1 MEVIIMDKRDI
12 EDLELVSKSSNSI
25 VQLIVAIIGVFITI
39 FGVIMFNRYLLMQFP
54 IGVRMILMILSQ
66 WIIMLVPATLIM
78 VNKDKLSD
86 FGMKTENISHQILI
100 GVIFALLMSL
110 ILTIVPI
117 LLGFKEM
124 VGSTSY
130 SKPWQFAYDF
140 VYSIIGVALAEEFVF
155 RGYIFHKLLEV
166 KDSRWFAIIVSSI
179 LFGLFHIFNGNL
191 MQVIGTSFIGFLFC
205 IFREKIRNCTLL
217 SLVIAH
223 GLYDGMIELWVA
235 LL

>member
-1 MEVIIMDKRDI
+1 MDKRDI